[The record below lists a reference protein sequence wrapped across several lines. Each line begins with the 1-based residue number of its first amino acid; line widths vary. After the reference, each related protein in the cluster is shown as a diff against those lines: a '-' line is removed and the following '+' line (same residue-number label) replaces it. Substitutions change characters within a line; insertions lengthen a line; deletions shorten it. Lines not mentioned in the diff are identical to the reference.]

1 MPIPFHGQGAA
12 DQLLSTDRGLGA
24 GMSPGP
30 APFHRIPPG
39 TGKGMAAAAS
49 AQAVGDGRQRGAS
62 TAAEN
67 ASGQPAWEAVIG
79 LETHVQL
86 GTASK
91 IFTAASTSFGDDP
104 NTHIDPV
111 VCGLPGTLPVLN
123 QKVLE
128 YAVKAAM
135 ALNLKIAEH
144 SKFDRKQYFY
154 PDLPKNYQIS
164 QYDEPIAEDGWI
176 EVEVA
181 EKGKDTYLK
190 TIGIERLH
198 MEEDAGKLVHAGS
211 DRLAGSTHS
220 LVDYNRAGVALA
232 EIVSKPDL
240 RTGREAAE
248 YASEIRRIMRY
259 LGVSDGNM
267 QEGSLRCDV
276 NISVRRGPDAP
287 FGTKVEI
294 KNMNSFSA
302 IQKACEY
309 EIQRQIKAYEA
320 GEPVVQETR
329 LWDEG
334 KQLTK
339 SMRSKEGAS
348 DYRYFPDP
356 DLGPIEVSAARR
368 EAWRA
373 ELPELPAQKRHRYAE
388 QLGLSIYDARVL
400 TDERPMAEYFE
411 AVVAAGAEAKAAA
424 NWICGDIAAHVN
436 ANRLSYSDLP
446 FRPAQLAEMVQLIEG
461 GTISGKIA
469 KEILAELLEQGGS
482 PKTIV
487 EQRGLGM
494 ISDPEAIAAIVE
506 QLLAAH
512 PEEVEAFRGGK
523 TKLQGFFV
531 GQLMKQTGGKADP
544 KLANQILNQKL
555 KG

>member
-1 MPIPFHGQGAA
+1 MTE
-12 DQLLSTDRGLGA
+12 SNV
-24 GMSPGP
+24 S
-30 APFHRIPPG
+30 
-39 TGKGMAAAAS
+39 
-49 AQAVGDGRQRGAS
+49 
-62 TAAEN
+62 
-67 ASGQPAWEAVIG
+67 WEVVIG

-86 GTASK
+86 GTQSK
-91 IFTAASTSFGDDP
+91 IFTSASTNFGDDP

-123 QKVLE
+123 KKVLE

-135 ALNLKIAEH
+135 ALNLNIASH

-164 QYDEPIAEDGWI
+164 QFDEPIAENGWI

-181 EKGKDTYLK
+181 EKGKETYIK
-190 TIGIERLH
+190 KVGIERLH

-211 DRLAGSTHS
+211 DQLSGSTHS

-248 YASEIRRIMRY
+248 YAAEIRRIMRY

-276 NISVRRGPDAP
+276 NISVRPTVDDP

-309 EIQRQIKAYEA
+309 EIKRQIKAYES
-320 GEPVVQETR
+320 GEEVKQETR

-339 SMRSKEGAS
+339 SMRSKEGSS

-356 DLGPIEVSAARR
+356 DLGPIEVSQDLQDK
-368 EAWRA
+368 WRS
-373 ELPELPAQKRHRYAE
+373 ELPELPSAKRNRYSSE
-388 QLGLSIYDARVL
+388 LGLSIYDSRVL
-400 TDERPMAEYFE
+400 TDESSMAKYFE
-411 AVVAAGAEAKAAA
+411 KVVDEGGAPKSSA
-424 NWICGDIAAHVN
+424 NWITGDIAAFIKSN
-436 ANRLSYSDLP
+436 KLSFDQLSFKPYE
-446 FRPAQLAEMVQLIEG
+446 LAEMLKMIDIGE
-461 GTISGKIA
+461 ISGKIA
-469 KEILAELLEQGGS
+469 KEILPELLTKGGS
-482 PKTIV
+482 PQQLVK
-487 EQRGLGM
+487 ERGLGM
-494 ISDPEAIAAIVE
+494 I
-506 QLLAAH
+506 
-512 PEEVEAFRGGK
+512 G
-523 TKLQGFFV
+523 
-531 GQLMKQTGGKADP
+531 DP
-544 KLANQILNQKL
+544 KVIEEIIDKLIHNQHRLLSLQMEI
-555 KG
+555 

>member
-1 MPIPFHGQGAA
+1 MPRATATAERAISSEAE
-12 DQLLSTDRGLGA
+12 SLG
-24 GMSPGP
+24 
-30 APFHRIPPG
+30 
-39 TGKGMAAAAS
+39 
-49 AQAVGDGRQRGAS
+49 
-62 TAAEN
+62 E
-67 ASGQPAWEAVIG
+67 PAWEAVIG

-86 GTASK
+86 GTAGK
-91 IFTAASTSFGDDP
+91 IFTSASTAFGDDP

-123 QKVLE
+123 RKVLE
-128 YAVKAAM
+128 YAVKAAL
-135 ALNLKIAEH
+135 ALHMRIAEH

-164 QYDEPIAEDGWI
+164 QYDQPIASEGWI

-181 EKGKDTYLK
+181 EKGKDTYTK
-190 TIGIERLH
+190 RVGIERLH

-232 EIVSKPDL
+232 EIVSHPDL

-248 YASEIRRIMRY
+248 YASELRRIMRY

-276 NISVRRGPDAP
+276 NISVRRGADAP

-302 IQKACEY
+302 IQKACDH
-309 EIQRQIKAYEA
+309 EIARQIRALEA
-320 GEPVVQETR
+320 GEEIIQETR

-334 KQLTK
+334 KQVTR
-339 SMRSKEGAS
+339 SMRSKEGSS
-348 DYRYFPDP
+348 DYRYFPEP
-356 DLGPIEVSAARR
+356 DLGPIEVSEVQR

-373 ELPELPAQKRHRYAE
+373 ELPELPAAKRHRYVE
-388 QLGLSIYDARVL
+388 EVGLSAYDARVL
-400 TDERPMAEYFE
+400 TDEKPMADYFE
-411 AVVAAGAEAKAAA
+411 AAVAAGGDPKAVA
-424 NWICGDIAAHVN
+424 NWVMGDIAAHVN
-436 ANRLSYSDLP
+436 ANRLSYDDLP
-446 FRPAQLAEMVQLIEG
+446 FRPAQLAELTGLIEA

-469 KEILAELLEQGGS
+469 KEILPDLLARGGS
-482 PKTIV
+482 PAALV
-487 EQRGLGM
+487 EERGLGM
-494 ISDPEAIAAIVE
+494 ISDPAAITAIVE
-506 QLLAAH
+506 ELLAAH
-512 PEEVEAFRGGK
+512 PAEVEAFRGGK

-531 GQLMKQTGGKADP
+531 GQLMKRTGGRADP
-544 KLANQILNQKL
+544 KLANQILSQKL

>member
-1 MPIPFHGQGAA
+1 
-12 DQLLSTDRGLGA
+12 
-24 GMSPGP
+24 
-30 APFHRIPPG
+30 
-39 TGKGMAAAAS
+39 
-49 AQAVGDGRQRGAS
+49 
-62 TAAEN
+62 
-67 ASGQPAWEAVIG
+67 VIG

-91 IFTAASTSFGDDP
+91 IFAPASTAFGDDP
-104 NTHIDPV
+104 NTHIDPIV
-111 VCGLPGTLPVLN
+111 MGLPGTLPVLN
-123 QKVLE
+123 RRVLE
-128 YAVKAAM
+128 YAVKAAL
-135 ALNLKIAEH
+135 ALNLHIASH

-164 QYDEPIAEDGWI
+164 QFDEPIAEDGWI

-190 TIGIERLH
+190 RIGIERLH

-248 YASEIRRIMRY
+248 YAAEIRRIMRY

-276 NISVRRGPDAP
+276 NISVRRGPEAP

-309 EIQRQIKAYEA
+309 EIQRQIKAYET
-320 GEPVVQETR
+320 GEPVRQETR

-339 SMRSKEGAS
+339 SMRSKEGSS
-348 DYRYFPDP
+348 DYRYFPEP
-356 DLGPIEVSAARR
+356 DLGPIEVSDTQR

-373 ELPELPAQKRHRYAE
+373 ELPELPAARRHRYAE
-388 QLGLSIYDARVL
+388 QLGLSVYDARVL
-400 TDERPMAEYFE
+400 TDERPMADYFE
-411 AVVAAGAEAKAAA
+411 AAVAAGGDPKGVA
-424 NWICGDIAAHVN
+424 NWITGDIAAHVN
-436 ANRLSYSDLP
+436 AERLTCAELP
-446 FRPAQLAEMVQLIEG
+446 LQPAQLAEMVALIDDG
-461 GTISGKIA
+461 VISGKIA
-469 KEILAELLEQGGS
+469 KEILPELLTAGGS
-482 PKTIV
+482 PRAIV
-487 EQRGLGM
+487 EARGLGM
-494 ISDPEAIAAIVE
+494 ISDPAAITAIVDE
-506 QLLAAH
+506 LLAAH
-512 PEEVEAFRGGK
+512 PEEVAAFRGGK

-531 GQLMKQTGGKADP
+531 GQLMKRTGGKADP
-544 KLANQILNQKL
+544 KLANRILNERLQ
-555 KG
+555 G

>member
-1 MPIPFHGQGAA
+1 M
-12 DQLLSTDRGLGA
+12 
-24 GMSPGP
+24 
-30 APFHRIPPG
+30 
-39 TGKGMAAAAS
+39 
-49 AQAVGDGRQRGAS
+49 AS
-62 TAAEN
+62 TSAAVTT
-67 ASGQPAWEAVIG
+67 APSSGELLPWEAVIG

-86 GTASK
+86 GTNSK
-91 IFTAASTSFGDDP
+91 IFTSASTAFGDEP

-123 QKVLE
+123 KKVLE
-128 YAVKAAM
+128 YAVKASL
-135 ALNLKIAEH
+135 ALNLQVAEH

-164 QYDEPIAEDGWI
+164 QFDEPIAENGWI

-248 YASEIRRIMRY
+248 YAAEIRRIMRY

-276 NISVRRGPDAP
+276 NISVRRGPDAT

-302 IQKACEY
+302 IQKACDY
-309 EIQRQIKAYEA
+309 EIQRQIKAYET

-329 LWDEG
+329 LWDES

-356 DLGPIEVSAARR
+356 DLGPIEVGAEQR
-368 EAWRA
+368 EGWRS
-373 ELPELPAQKRHRYAE
+373 ELPELPAAKRHRYAE

-400 TDERPMAEYFE
+400 TDERAMAEYFE
-411 AVVAAGAEAKAAA
+411 AAVAAGADAKSVS
-424 NWICGDIAAHVN
+424 NWVTGDIAAYVN
-436 ANRLSYSDLP
+436 ANRLSIAELP
-446 FRPAQLAEMVQLIEG
+446 LKPEQLAEMVQLIDG
-461 GTISGKIA
+461 GVISGKIA
-469 KEILAELLEQGGS
+469 KDLLPELLAQGGS
-482 PKTIV
+482 PKAIV
-487 EQRGLGM
+487 EAQGLGM
-494 ISDPEAIAAIVE
+494 ISDPAEITAIVE
-506 QLLAAH
+506 ALLAAH
-512 PEEVEAFRGGK
+512 PAEVEAFRDGK

-531 GQLMKQTGGKADP
+531 GLLMKQSGGKADP

-555 KG
+555 KGST

>member
-1 MPIPFHGQGAA
+1 M
-12 DQLLSTDRGLGA
+12 A
-24 GMSPGP
+24 G
-30 APFHRIPPG
+30 
-39 TGKGMAAAAS
+39 TAAA
-49 AQAVGDGRQRGAS
+49 QAD
-62 TAAEN
+62 
-67 ASGQPAWEAVIG
+67 WEAVIG

-86 GTASK
+86 GTESK
-91 IFTAASTSFGDDP
+91 IFTSASTAFGDDP

-135 ALNLKIAEH
+135 ALNLNIAEH

-164 QYDEPIAEDGWI
+164 QYDEPIAEEGWI

-181 EKGKDTYLK
+181 EKGKETYLK
-190 TIGIERLH
+190 KIGIERLH

-302 IQKACEY
+302 IQRACEY
-309 EIQRQIKAYEA
+309 EIQRQIKAYET

-356 DLGPIEVSAARR
+356 DLGPIEVSSEQR
-368 EAWRA
+368 EGWRA
-373 ELPELPAQKRHRYAE
+373 ELPELPAQKRHRYAD

-400 TDERPMAEYFE
+400 TEERQMAEYFE
-411 AVVAAGAEAKAAA
+411 AAVASGADAKAVA
-424 NWICGDIAAHVN
+424 NWVTGDIAAHVN
-436 ANRLSYSDLP
+436 SNRLSYETLP
-446 FRPAQLAEMVQLIEG
+446 LKPQQLAEMVQLIEN

-469 KEILAELLEQGGS
+469 KEILPELLAQGGS
-482 PKTIV
+482 AKAIV
-487 EQRGLGM
+487 AEKGLGM
-494 ISDPEAIAAIVE
+494 ISDPAAIAAIVAE
-506 QLLAAH
+506 LLAAH
-512 PEEVEAFRGGK
+512 PAEVEAFRGGK
-523 TKLQGFFV
+523 NKLQGFFV
-531 GQLMKQTGGKADP
+531 GQLMKRTGGKADP
-544 KLANQILNQKL
+544 KLANQILLQAL
-555 KG
+555 QG

>member
-1 MPIPFHGQGAA
+1 M
-12 DQLLSTDRGLGA
+12 
-24 GMSPGP
+24 
-30 APFHRIPPG
+30 
-39 TGKGMAAAAS
+39 
-49 AQAVGDGRQRGAS
+49 
-62 TAAEN
+62 TAAN
-67 ASGQPAWEAVIG
+67 GQADWEAVIG

-91 IFTAASTSFGDDP
+91 IFTAASTSFGDQP
-104 NTHIDPV
+104 NSHIDPV
-111 VCGLPGTLPVLN
+111 VLGLPGTLPVLN
-123 QKVLE
+123 EMVLE
-128 YAVKAAM
+128 YAVKASL
-135 ALNLKIAEH
+135 ALNLQVAEH

-164 QYDEPIAEDGWI
+164 QYDEPIAENGWI

-211 DRLAGSTHS
+211 DRLAGSSHS

-276 NISVRRGPDAP
+276 NISVRRGPEAP

-302 IQKACEY
+302 IQKAIDF
-309 EIQRQIKAYEA
+309 EIARQIKAYEA

-334 KQLTK
+334 KQLTR

-356 DLGPIEVSAARR
+356 DLGPIEVSVERR

-373 ELPELPAQKRHRYAE
+373 ELPELPAAKRHRYAE

-400 TDERPMAEYFE
+400 TDERAMAEYFE
-411 AVVAAGAEAKAAA
+411 AAVAAGGDPKAVA
-424 NWICGDIAAHVN
+424 NWVTGEIAAHVN
-436 ANRLSYSDLP
+436 ANRLSIADLP
-446 FRPAQLAEMVQLIEG
+446 LRPADLAELVNLIED

-469 KEILAELLEQGGS
+469 KEILPELLEQGGS
-482 PKTIV
+482 AKAIV
-487 EQRGLGM
+487 EAKGLGM
-494 ISDPEAIAAIVE
+494 ISDPAAITAVVE
-506 QLLAAH
+506 ALLAAH
-512 PEEVEAFRGGK
+512 PAEVEAFRGGK

-531 GQLMKQTGGKADP
+531 GQLMKQTGGRADP
-544 KLANQILNQKL
+544 KLANRILIEKL
-555 KG
+555 RG

>member
-1 MPIPFHGQGAA
+1 
-12 DQLLSTDRGLGA
+12 
-24 GMSPGP
+24 
-30 APFHRIPPG
+30 
-39 TGKGMAAAAS
+39 MAS
-49 AQAVGDGRQRGAS
+49 AS
-62 TAAEN
+62 TAVQID
-67 ASGQPAWEAVIG
+67 SSSSDQLPWEAVIG

-86 GTASK
+86 GTNSK
-91 IFTAASTSFGDDP
+91 IFTSASTAFGDDP

-135 ALNLKIAEH
+135 ALNLQIAEH

-164 QYDEPIAEDGWI
+164 QYDEPIAENGWI

-302 IQKACEY
+302 IQKACDY

-320 GEPVVQETR
+320 GERVVQETR

-356 DLGPIEVSAARR
+356 DLGPIEVGAELR
-368 EAWRA
+368 EGWRS
-373 ELPELPAQKRHRYAE
+373 ELPELPAAKRHRYAE
-388 QLGLSIYDARVL
+388 ELGLSIYDARVL
-400 TDERPMAEYFE
+400 TDERAMAEYFE
-411 AVVAAGAEAKAAA
+411 AAVAAGADAKAVS
-424 NWICGDIAAHVN
+424 NWVTGDIAAFVN
-436 ANRLSYSDLP
+436 ANRLSIAELP
-446 FRPAQLAEMVQLIEG
+446 LKPEQLAEMVQMIDG
-461 GTISGKIA
+461 GVISGKIA
-469 KEILAELLEQGGS
+469 KELLPELLAQGGS
-482 PKTIV
+482 AKAIV
-487 EQRGLGM
+487 EAKGLGM
-494 ISDPEAIAAIVE
+494 ISDPAAITAIVE
-506 QLLAAH
+506 GLLAAH
-512 PEEVEAFRGGK
+512 PAEVEAFRGGK

-544 KLANQILNQKL
+544 KLANQILIEKL

>member
-1 MPIPFHGQGAA
+1 MPMASATASTGTTETAA
-12 DQLLSTDRGLGA
+12 PS
-24 GMSPGP
+24 
-30 APFHRIPPG
+30 
-39 TGKGMAAAAS
+39 AAA
-49 AQAVGDGRQRGAS
+49 G
-62 TAAEN
+62 
-67 ASGQPAWEAVIG
+67 SGAWEAVIG

-91 IFTAASTSFGDDP
+91 IFTCASTAYGDDP
-104 NTHIDPV
+104 NVHIDPV

-123 QKVLE
+123 EKVLE
-128 YAVKAAM
+128 YAVKAAL
-135 ALNLKIAEH
+135 ALNLHIAAH

-181 EKGKDTYLK
+181 EKGKETYLK
-190 TIGIERLH
+190 RVGIERLH

-276 NISVRRGPDAP
+276 NISVRRGPEAP
-287 FGTKVEI
+287 FGVKVEI

-302 IQKACEY
+302 IQKACDH
-309 EIQRQIKAYEA
+309 EIQRQIKAIEA
-320 GEPVVQETR
+320 GEPIVQETR
-329 LWDEG
+329 LWDES
-334 KQLTK
+334 KQLTR

-356 DLGPIEVSAARR
+356 DLGPIEVSAAQR

-373 ELPELPAQKRHRYAE
+373 ELPELPAARRHRYAE

-411 AVVAAGAEAKAAA
+411 AAVAAGADAKGVA
-424 NWICGDIAAHVN
+424 NWVTGDIAAHVN
-436 ANRLSYSDLP
+436 AHRLSFADLP
-446 FRPAQLAEMVQLIEG
+446 FRPEQLAELVQLIDA

-469 KEILAELLEQGGS
+469 KEILPELLANGGS
-482 PKTIV
+482 PRGVV
-487 EQRGLGM
+487 EARGLGM
-494 ISDPEAIAAIVE
+494 ISNAAAIGAIIDD
-506 QLLAAH
+506 LLAAH
-512 PEEVEAFRGGK
+512 PAEVEAFRGGK

-531 GQLMKQTGGKADP
+531 GQLMKQTGGRADP
-544 KLANQILNQKL
+544 QLANRLLSERL

>member
-1 MPIPFHGQGAA
+1 MPPSSTPVAAKVDSIPAA
-12 DQLLSTDRGLGA
+12 L
-24 GMSPGP
+24 
-30 APFHRIPPG
+30 AP
-39 TGKGMAAAAS
+39 
-49 AQAVGDGRQRGAS
+49 
-62 TAAEN
+62 
-67 ASGQPAWEAVIG
+67 WEAVIG

-86 GTASK
+86 GTNSK
-91 IFTAASTSFGDDP
+91 IFTSASTAFGDEP

-123 QKVLE
+123 KKVLE
-128 YAVKAAM
+128 YAVKASL
-135 ALNLKIAEH
+135 ALNLQVAEH

-164 QYDEPIAEDGWI
+164 QFDEPIAENGWI

-248 YASEIRRIMRY
+248 YAAEIRRIMRY

-276 NISVRRGPDAP
+276 NISVRRGPDAT

-302 IQKACEY
+302 IQKACDY
-309 EIQRQIKAYEA
+309 EIQRQIKAYET

-329 LWDEG
+329 LWDES

-356 DLGPIEVSAARR
+356 DLGPIEVGAEQR
-368 EAWRA
+368 EGWRS
-373 ELPELPAQKRHRYAE
+373 ELPELPAAKRHRYAE

-400 TDERPMAEYFE
+400 TDERAMAEYFE
-411 AVVAAGAEAKAAA
+411 AAVAAGADAKAVS
-424 NWICGDIAAHVN
+424 NWVTGDIAAYVN
-436 ANRLSYSDLP
+436 ANRLSIAELP
-446 FRPAQLAEMVQLIEG
+446 LKAEQLAEMVQLIDG
-461 GTISGKIA
+461 GVISGKIA
-469 KEILAELLEQGGS
+469 KDLLPELLAHGGS
-482 PKTIV
+482 PKAIV
-487 EQRGLGM
+487 EAQGLGM
-494 ISDPEAIAAIVE
+494 ISDPAAITAIVD

-512 PEEVEAFRGGK
+512 PAEVEAFRGGK

-544 KLANQILNQKL
+544 KLANQILIEKL

>member
-1 MPIPFHGQGAA
+1 M
-12 DQLLSTDRGLGA
+12 
-24 GMSPGP
+24 
-30 APFHRIPPG
+30 
-39 TGKGMAAAAS
+39 
-49 AQAVGDGRQRGAS
+49 
-62 TAAEN
+62 
-67 ASGQPAWEAVIG
+67 
-79 LETHVQL
+79 
-86 GTASK
+86 
-91 IFTAASTSFGDDP
+91 
-104 NTHIDPV
+104 
-111 VCGLPGTLPVLN
+111 LN

-128 YAVKAAM
+128 YAVKAAL
-135 ALNLKIAEH
+135 ALNLHVAEH

-211 DRLAGSTHS
+211 DRLAGCTHS

-287 FGTKVEI
+287 FGVKVEI

-302 IQKACEY
+302 IQKACDY
-309 EIQRQIKAYEA
+309 EIARQIKAIEA
-320 GEPVVQETR
+320 GEPIHQETR

-339 SMRSKEGAS
+339 SMRSKEGSS
-348 DYRYFPDP
+348 DYRYFPEP
-356 DLGPIEVSAARR
+356 DLGPIEVTPAQRAGLARR
-368 EAWRA
+368 T
-373 ELPELPAQKRHRYAE
+373 
-388 QLGLSIYDARVL
+388 ARTARRQAAPL
-400 TDERPMAEYFE
+400 RR
-411 AVVAAGAEAKAAA
+411 VV
-424 NWICGDIAAHVN
+424 W
-436 ANRLSYSDLP
+436 
-446 FRPAQLAEMVQLIEG
+446 
-461 GTISGKIA
+461 
-469 KEILAELLEQGGS
+469 GS
-482 PKTIV
+482 PSTTPGCSPMSAPWPSTSRRPWRPGPIP
-487 EQRGLGM
+487 RRW
-494 ISDPEAIAAIVE
+494 P
-506 QLLAAH
+506 
-512 PEEVEAFRGGK
+512 
-523 TKLQGFFV
+523 
-531 GQLMKQTGGKADP
+531 TGSPATSP
-544 KLANQILNQKL
+544 PM
-555 KG
+555 

>member
-1 MPIPFHGQGAA
+1 
-12 DQLLSTDRGLGA
+12 
-24 GMSPGP
+24 MSE
-30 APFHRIPPG
+30 
-39 TGKGMAAAAS
+39 S
-49 AQAVGDGRQRGAS
+49 NVS
-62 TAAEN
+62 
-67 ASGQPAWEAVIG
+67 WEVVIG

-86 GTASK
+86 GTKSK
-91 IFTAASTSFGDDP
+91 IFTSASTTFGDDP

-123 QKVLE
+123 KKVLE

-135 ALNLKIAEH
+135 ALNLNIASH

-164 QYDEPIAEDGWI
+164 QFDEPIAEDGWI

-181 EKGKDTYLK
+181 EKGKETYVK
-190 TIGIERLH
+190 KIGIERLH

-211 DRLAGSTHS
+211 DQLSGSTHS

-248 YASEIRRIMRY
+248 YAAEVRRIMRY

-276 NISVRRGPDAP
+276 NISVRPTVDDP

-309 EIQRQIKAYEA
+309 EIKRQIKAYES
-320 GEPVVQETR
+320 GEEVKQETR

-339 SMRSKEGAS
+339 SMRSKEGSS

-356 DLGPIEVSAARR
+356 DLGPIEVSNDLK
-368 EAWRA
+368 EKWRS
-373 ELPELPAQKRHRYAE
+373 ELPELPAAKRNRYSTE
-388 QLGLSIYDARVL
+388 LGLSIYDARVL
-400 TDERPMAEYFE
+400 TDESSMAIYFE
-411 AVVAAGAEAKAAA
+411 KVVNEGGAAKSSA
-424 NWICGDIAAHVN
+424 NWITGDLAAYIKS
-436 ANRLSYSDLP
+436 NRLTFDQLP
-446 FRPAQLAEMVQLIEG
+446 FQPNELAEMLKMIDTGE
-461 GTISGKIA
+461 ISGKIA
-469 KEILAELLEQGGS
+469 KEILPELLSKGGS
-482 PKTIV
+482 PKQLV
-487 EQRGLGM
+487 KERGLGM
-494 ISDPEAIAAIVE
+494 IGDPKVIEEIID
-506 QLLAAH
+506 QLILKH
-512 PEEVEAFRGGK
+512 PNEVESFRSGK
-523 TKLQGFFV
+523 KKLLGFFV
-531 GQLMKQTGGKADP
+531 GQLMKETKGKADP
-544 KLANQILNQKL
+544 KLANQILNKKL
-555 KG
+555 QG

>member
-1 MPIPFHGQGAA
+1 
-12 DQLLSTDRGLGA
+12 
-24 GMSPGP
+24 MSE
-30 APFHRIPPG
+30 
-39 TGKGMAAAAS
+39 S
-49 AQAVGDGRQRGAS
+49 NVS
-62 TAAEN
+62 
-67 ASGQPAWEAVIG
+67 WEVVIG

-86 GTASK
+86 GTKSK
-91 IFTAASTSFGDDP
+91 IFTSASTNFGDDP

-123 QKVLE
+123 KKVLE

-135 ALNLKIAEH
+135 ALNLNIASH

-164 QYDEPIAEDGWI
+164 QFDEPIAEDGWI

-181 EKGKDTYLK
+181 EKGKETYVK
-190 TIGIERLH
+190 KIGIERLH

-211 DRLAGSTHS
+211 DQLSGSTHS

-248 YASEIRRIMRY
+248 YAAEIRRIMRY

-276 NISVRRGPDAP
+276 NISVRPTVNDP

-309 EIQRQIKAYEA
+309 EIKRQIKAYES
-320 GEPVVQETR
+320 GEEVKQETR

-339 SMRSKEGAS
+339 SMRSKEGSS

-356 DLGPIEVSAARR
+356 DLGPIEVSHALK
-368 EAWRA
+368 EKWRS
-373 ELPELPAQKRHRYAE
+373 ELPELPAAKRNRYAAE
-388 QLGLSIYDARVL
+388 LGLSIYDARVL
-400 TDERPMAEYFE
+400 TDESSMAKYFE
-411 AVVAAGAEAKAAA
+411 KVVNEGGAAKSSA
-424 NWICGDIAAHVN
+424 NWITGDIAAFIKS
-436 ANRLSYSDLP
+436 NRLSFDQLSFKP
-446 FRPAQLAEMVQLIEG
+446 NELAEMLKMIDAGE
-461 GTISGKIA
+461 ISGKIA
-469 KEILAELLEQGGS
+469 KEILPELLSKGGS
-482 PKTIV
+482 PKQLV
-487 EQRGLGM
+487 KERGLGM
-494 ISDPEAIAAIVE
+494 IGDPKVIEEIIDK
-506 QLLAAH
+506 LIFNH
-512 PEEVEAFRGGK
+512 PNEVESFRAGK
-523 TKLQGFFV
+523 KKLLGFFV
-531 GQLMKQTGGKADP
+531 GQLMKETKGKADP
-544 KLANQILNQKL
+544 KLANQILNKKL
-555 KG
+555 QG

>member
-1 MPIPFHGQGAA
+1 MASASATAA
-12 DQLLSTDRGLGA
+12 
-24 GMSPGP
+24 SPS
-30 APFHRIPPG
+30 RS
-39 TGKGMAAAAS
+39 AAAVS
-49 AQAVGDGRQRGAS
+49 
-62 TAAEN
+62 E
-67 ASGQPAWEAVIG
+67 PAWEAVIG
-79 LETHVQL
+79 LEIHVQL

-91 IFTAASTSFGDDP
+91 IFTAASSVFGDAP

-128 YAVKAAM
+128 YAVKASL
-135 ALNLKIAEH
+135 ALNLKVAEH

-164 QYDEPIAEDGWI
+164 QYDEPIAQEGWI

-181 EKGKDTYLK
+181 EKGKETYLK
-190 TIGIERLH
+190 RIGIERLH

-211 DRLAGSTHS
+211 DRLAGSSHS

-248 YASEIRRIMRY
+248 YASEVRRIMRY

-276 NISVRRGPDAP
+276 NISVRRGPEAP

-302 IQKACEY
+302 IQRACEY
-309 EIQRQIKAYEA
+309 EIQRQIKAYES

-334 KQLTK
+334 RQLTK
-339 SMRSKEGAS
+339 SMRSKEGSS

-356 DLGPIEVSAARR
+356 DLGPIEVSPAQLK
-368 EAWRA
+368 AWQA
-373 ELPELPAQKRHRYAE
+373 ELPELPAAKRHRYAE
-388 QLGLSIYDARVL
+388 QLGLSAYDARVL
-400 TDERPMAEYFE
+400 TEERPMAEYFE
-411 AVVAAGAEAKAAA
+411 AAVAAGAEAKGVA

-436 ANRLSYSDLP
+436 ANRLSYDDLP
-446 FRPAQLAEMVQLIEG
+446 FRPQQLAEMVQLIET

-469 KEILAELLEQGGS
+469 KEILPELLEKGGS
-482 PKTIV
+482 AKAIV
-487 EQRGLGM
+487 EARGLGM
-494 ISDPEAIAAIVE
+494 ISDPAAIGTIVDA
-506 QLLAAH
+506 LLAAH

>member
-1 MPIPFHGQGAA
+1 
-12 DQLLSTDRGLGA
+12 
-24 GMSPGP
+24 MSE
-30 APFHRIPPG
+30 
-39 TGKGMAAAAS
+39 S
-49 AQAVGDGRQRGAS
+49 NVS
-62 TAAEN
+62 
-67 ASGQPAWEAVIG
+67 WEVVIG

-86 GTASK
+86 GTKSK
-91 IFTAASTSFGDDP
+91 IFTSASTNFGDDP

-123 QKVLE
+123 KKVLE

-135 ALNLKIAEH
+135 ALNLNIASH

-164 QYDEPIAEDGWI
+164 QFDEPIAEDGWI

-181 EKGKDTYLK
+181 EKGKETYVK
-190 TIGIERLH
+190 KIGIERLH

-211 DRLAGSTHS
+211 DQLSGSTHS

-248 YASEIRRIMRY
+248 YAAEIRRIMRY

-276 NISVRRGPDAP
+276 NISVRPTVNDP

-309 EIQRQIKAYEA
+309 EIKRQIKAYES
-320 GEPVVQETR
+320 GEEVKQETR

-339 SMRSKEGAS
+339 SMRSKEGSS

-356 DLGPIEVSAARR
+356 DLGPIEVSHALK
-368 EAWRA
+368 EKWRS
-373 ELPELPAQKRHRYAE
+373 ELPELPAAKRNRYAAE
-388 QLGLSIYDARVL
+388 LGLSIYDARVL
-400 TDERPMAEYFE
+400 TDESSMAKYFE
-411 AVVAAGAEAKAAA
+411 KVVNECGAAKSSA
-424 NWICGDIAAHVN
+424 NWITGDIAAFIKS
-436 ANRLSYSDLP
+436 NRLSFDQLSFKP
-446 FRPAQLAEMVQLIEG
+446 NELAEMLKMIDVGE
-461 GTISGKIA
+461 ISGKIA
-469 KEILAELLEQGGS
+469 KEILPELLSKGGS
-482 PKTIV
+482 PKQLV
-487 EQRGLGM
+487 KERGLGM
-494 ISDPEAIAAIVE
+494 IGDPKVIEEIIDK
-506 QLLAAH
+506 LILNH
-512 PEEVEAFRGGK
+512 PNEVESFRAGK
-523 TKLQGFFV
+523 KKLLGFFV
-531 GQLMKQTGGKADP
+531 GQLMKETKGKADP
-544 KLANQILNQKL
+544 KLANQILNKKL
-555 KG
+555 QG